1 MLISAVLMIISSL
14 IGKWAAVLI
23 MVPEPV
29 IGGLFIVLCG
39 EFSRCLNVHLG
50 RS

>member
-1 MLISAVLMIISSL
+1 MISAVLMIIASL
-14 IGKWAAVLI
+14 IGKWSAVLI

-39 EFSRCLNVHLG
+39 EFSWCLDVH
-50 RS
+50 